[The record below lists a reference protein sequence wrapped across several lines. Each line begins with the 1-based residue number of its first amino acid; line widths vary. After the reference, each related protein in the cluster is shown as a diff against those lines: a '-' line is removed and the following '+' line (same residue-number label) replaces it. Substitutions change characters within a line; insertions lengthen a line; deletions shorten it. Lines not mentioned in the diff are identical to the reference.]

1 MTENNYRLINM
12 EDIVAE
18 EVEWLW
24 EGFIPVGKLTILQG
38 DPGKGKTMAMLNLIA
53 AFTTGRGMLE
63 PPGGP
68 AIREPIN
75 VIYQTAEDGLADT
88 IKPRL
93 IAAGADCSRVSVIDD
108 GDKMLSMTDERL
120 GHRGRACST

>member
-1 MTENNYRLINM
+1 MTDNNHRLINM

-24 EGFIPVGKLTILQG
+24 EGYIPIGKLTILQG

-63 PPGGP
+63 PPGSP
-68 AIREPIN
+68 QVREPIN
-75 VIYQTAEDGLADT
+75 VIYKTAEDGLADT
-88 IKPRL
+88 KQRRGTGASL
-93 IAAGADCSRVSVIDD
+93 RGLSDSAGRI
-108 GDKMLSMTDERL
+108 LERTCE
-120 GHRGRACST
+120 RKS